1 MKGRA
6 IEAMVIG
13 DARFVVSVAVT
24 FGMLLSG
31 VFVQTAH
38 AEKYSIQDIAAVGL
52 GATVE
57 GVNERGEIV
66 GTVPVSPG
74 ATRFNGWWYKDGK
87 MTDLNK
93 CGGIGCRAMDIN
105 RAGQIVGNI
114 GRDAYI
120 HTHGKFINIAAFVRP
135 PAMALALND
144 LAEIVGWYTLIPVP
158 GENYPPE
165 KHAFIYRGRRSIDLG
180 TLRGVDSVGH
190 RYLMRSSTRMAK

>member
-6 IEAMVIG
+6 IGAMVIG
-13 DARFVVSVAVT
+13 DARFVVRVAVT

-87 MTDLNK
+87 WQDDRLEQVRWHRVPCNGYQS
-93 CGGIGCRAMDIN
+93 CGANRRQYRPGCIHSHPRKIHQYC
-105 RAGQIVGNI
+105 RVRETAG
-114 GRDAYI
+114 D
-120 HTHGKFINIAAFVRP
+120 
-135 PAMALALND
+135 
-144 LAEIVGWYTLIPVP
+144 
-158 GENYPPE
+158 
-165 KHAFIYRGRRSIDLG
+165 G
-180 TLRGVDSVGH
+180 TGLE
-190 RYLMRSSTRMAK
+190 

>member
-6 IEAMVIG
+6 IEAMVIS

-57 GVNERGEIV
+57 GVNERGEI
-66 GTVPVSPG
+66 S
-74 ATRFNGWWYKDGK
+74 WWYKDGK

-120 HTHGKFINIAAFVRP
+120 HTHGKFINIAAFVRS

-165 KHAFIYRGRRSIDLG
+165 KHAFICRGRRSIDLG
-180 TLRGVDSVGH
+180 TLGGADSVGH
-190 RYLMRSSTRMAK
+190 RYQ